1 MKRSSNKISNISGF
15 LIVVIPVFV
24 LFLGVFVLNLLLLFR
39 NETKNYQCRDLSHKK
54 IEKVVVNIENSSLKL
69 EALDWD
75 ENGYMYSGYDFDK
88 FFDVD
93 IQDNCLYIKN
103 KNNINLEDYN
113 REQEE
118 KYKINFILPRYYDNN
133 IDFNISIINGDLI
146 VSGYTN
152 MNNISCD
159 IKNGD
164 ITGDYIIAKKINLSV
179 DENHR
184 ILIKKQIETENP
196 GRHLITITYRYS

>member
-24 LFLGVFVLNLLLLFR
+24 LFLGVFVLDFLLPR
-39 NETKNYQCRDLSHKK
+39 NKTTNYQCHDLLHKK
-54 IEKVVVNIENSSLKL
+54 IEKVVVNIENSSLEL
-69 EALDWD
+69 EVLDWD

-88 FFDVD
+88 FFDAD

-103 KNNINLEDYN
+103 KNNISLEDYN

-146 VSGYTN
+146 VSGYAN